1 MKKLAY
7 ALLLIS
13 QLWIAAAWAD
23 SFVVQRIQIEGLQRI
38 SPATVESYIPIKR
51 GQTLQPGKTGAIL
64 RALYKTGFF
73 DHITLSKVD
82 GTLVIHVVE
91 RPVIGQLKITGN
103 SVVPTDKLTTVMK
116 TLDVTEGGVYN
127 PEVLDKI
134 KQSLLNQYYQLGR
147 YNARIDITVSP
158 MPRNRVLV
166 KIAISEGLVAKVR
179 RITIIGNHVFDE
191 STLIKQLDV
200 TTSGVFTF
208 VTQKDRYS
216 EERLDASLEKLRSYY
231 LDHGYLRFE
240 IKSAQGEVTPDR
252 KSVFVTIVVSEGVPY
267 TVKNVR
273 VESNLMLPDVYNKIH
288 IKPGDIFSRQ
298 KVLDAEK
305 AMTKIYGDQGYMFTA
320 ISIHPELDDKTH
332 QVGLTFNIK
341 SGKRTYIRH
350 LTFSDND
357 RTNDIVLRRE
367 LQQWESAP
375 ASTTKLED
383 SKQRLTLLPYIKDV
397 EMSVK
402 PVPDK
407 SDQVDVN
414 YKVKESSSAQA
425 SFKVGYSQIYR
436 VMYGIGLDQKN
447 FFGTGNTLGIN
458 LQRSRY
464 QQYYSVDYTDPYFT
478 DDGISRTYNFAISK
492 VNPSGAGINTGYTT
506 NEYDAGILFGIP
518 VGQEHDVINRVQ
530 AGLGY
535 QNTLVSIVPSSLS
548 NQINT
553 YVTQHGTHFQFA
565 DLKVGYSRDSR
576 DKAIFA
582 TRGMLQTLF
591 LDVYA
596 PLTDGSVSFYT
607 ANYNGKWYQ
616 PVTDDYIVLTKAGLG
631 YGTAFSGVGNYPF
644 FRNFYAGGIDSVR
657 GYQGFT
663 LGPHDSLGNP
673 FGGNALIDASV
684 ALIFPNYLSDS
695 LRTSVFVDGG
705 NVYSTRNN
713 RNFGGLSTNSGPIR
727 YSSGIEA
734 DWLTPFGPIELS
746 LAKSFRQPHDQGE
759 AFQFALGAN
768 F

>member
-1 MKKLAY
+1 MKKILLTI
-7 ALLLIS
+7 LLLS
-13 QLWIAAAWAD
+13 QLSVAAWAEG
-23 SFVVQRIQIEGLQRI
+23 FVVRSIQIEGLQRI

-64 RALYKTGFF
+64 RALYQTGFF
-73 DHITLSKVD
+73 DHITISKVD
-82 GTLVIHVVE
+82 GTLIIHVVE

-103 SVVPTDKLTTVMK
+103 SVIPTDKLTAVMK
-116 TLDVTEGGVYN
+116 SLDVSEGYVYN
-127 PEVLDKI
+127 PEILEKI

-147 YNARIDITVSP
+147 YNARVDVAVTP

-166 KIAISEGLVAKVR
+166 KITISEGLVAKVK

-191 STLIKQLDV
+191 STLVDQMDL

-216 EERLDASLEKLRSYY
+216 EERLDASLEKLRAYY

-240 IKSAQGEVTPDR
+240 IKSAQGEVTPNR
-252 KSVFVTIVVSEGVPY
+252 KSVFVTIVVSEGAPY

-273 VESNLMLPDVYNKIH
+273 VESSLMFPDVYNKIH
-288 IKPGDIFSRQ
+288 IKPGDTFSRQ
-298 KVLDAEK
+298 KVIDAEK
-305 AMTKIYGDQGYMFTA
+305 AITKIYGDQGYMYTT
-320 ISIHPELDDKTH
+320 ISIHPDIDDSTH
-332 QVGLTFNIK
+332 QVSIVFNIK
-341 SGKRTYIRH
+341 PGKRTYIRH

-357 RTNDIVLRRE
+357 RTNDVVLRRE

-407 SDQVDVN
+407 PDQVDVN
-414 YKVKESSSAQA
+414 YKVKENSSAQA

-436 VMYGIGLDQKN
+436 TMFGVGLDQKN

-458 LQRSRY
+458 LQRSKY
-464 QQYYSVDYTDPYFT
+464 QQFYGVDYTNPYYT
-478 DDGISRTYNFAISK
+478 EDGISRSFNFAISK
-492 VNPSGAGINTGYTT
+492 VDPSGAGINTGYTT
-506 NEYDAGILFGIP
+506 HEYDLGVLYGIP
-518 VGQEHDVINRVQ
+518 VGQEHNVINRVQ

-535 QNTLVSIVPSSLS
+535 QNTLIEIVPSSLS
-548 NQINT
+548 NQLNT
-553 YVTQHGTHFQFA
+553 YITQHGTHYQFA

-582 TRGMLQTLF
+582 TRGMLHTLF
-591 LDVYA
+591 LDAYA
-596 PLTDGSVSFYT
+596 PLSSGSVSFFT

-616 PVTDDYIVLTKAGLG
+616 PITDEYIVLTKAGLG
-631 YGTAFSGVGNYPF
+631 YGSAFNGVSNYPF

-657 GYQGFT
+657 GYQGLT
-663 LGPHDSLGNP
+663 LGPRDSLGNP
-673 FGGNALIDASV
+673 FGGNALVDASV
-684 ALIFPNYLSDS
+684 GLIFPNYISDS
-695 LRTSVFVDGG
+695 LRTNVFVDAG

-727 YSSGIEA
+727 YSVGLDA
-734 DWLTPFGPIELS
+734 DWLTPFGPVELS
-746 LAKSFRQPHDQGE
+746 LAKSFRQPHDYGE
-759 AFQFALGAN
+759 AFQFSLGAN